1 MKIEEIKELDQ
12 MMRDI
17 TRLDCQVELCGS
29 MKEKGESESDID
41 LIVTVL
47 VEHPITRFHDLFET
61 LEKWDSII
69 LEKYNLGLDVVIYN
83 YRKRLICDLRA

>member
-47 VEHPITRFHDLFET
+47 VENPITRFHDLFET
-61 LEKWDSII
+61 LEK
-69 LEKYNLGLDVVIYN
+69 YNLPLDVIIYGC
-83 YRKRLICDLRA
+83 RKKVICDLRM